1 MAKLKRING
10 QITIYKAL
18 HRKLNI
24 EQHVPHKKSGWT
36 QVCSNIYSWRKLLLF
51 PVIWALG
58 LFDIY
63 VLITITRSDTSAAVY
78 Y

>member
-1 MAKLKRING
+1 MTKLKRIYG
-10 QITIYKAL
+10 QTTIYKAL
-18 HRKLNI
+18 HKKLKI
-24 EQHVPHKKSGWT
+24 KQHVPHNKSGWT

-51 PVIWALG
+51 PVIWALV
-58 LFDIY
+58 LFDIF